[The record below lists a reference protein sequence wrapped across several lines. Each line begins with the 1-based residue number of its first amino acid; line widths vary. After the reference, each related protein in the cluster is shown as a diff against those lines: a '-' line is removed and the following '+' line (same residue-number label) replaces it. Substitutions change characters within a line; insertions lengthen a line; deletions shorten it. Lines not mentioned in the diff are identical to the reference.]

1 MPIHRLLYRSEA
13 ALPGSPGDVNRQVA
27 AIIEAS
33 HAANTRVGV
42 TGALLF
48 TSGVFIQA
56 LEGPLAAVE
65 ATFER
70 ICGDLR
76 HRRVRLLEFVV
87 AEDRVF
93 GEWAMA
99 EVTPTRE
106 LARLY
111 PTLVSTDTGRLDAV
125 TASTAVQTMRA
136 LLLADVRPGG
146 LPSMT
151 EGCTK
156 SQSIQNCPDAAPLT
170 TGAAKR

>member
-13 ALPGSPGDVNRQVA
+13 AFLGSPGDVDRQLSE
-27 AIIEAS
+27 IIEAS
-33 HAANTRVGV
+33 HVANTRVGV

-65 ATFER
+65 PTFER

-87 AEDRVF
+87 AEERVF
-93 GEWAMA
+93 GEWGMA

-111 PTLVSTDTGRLDAV
+111 PTLASAETGRLDTV
-125 TASTAVQTMRA
+125 TASAAVQTMRT
-136 LLLADVRPGG
+136 LLLADVR
-146 LPSMT
+146 S
-151 EGCTK
+151 
-156 SQSIQNCPDAAPLT
+156 PDPVSAFSTHVGSGTP
-170 TGAAKR
+170 

>member
-1 MPIHRLLYRSEA
+1 MLIHRLLYRSEA
-13 ALPGSPGDVNRQVA
+13 AFVGSPGDVDRQIVA
-27 AIIEAS
+27 IVDAA
-33 HAANTRVGV
+33 HVANTRVGV

-93 GEWAMA
+93 GEWAMV

-111 PTLVSTDTGRLDAV
+111 PSIVSTDTGRLDAV
-125 TASTAVQTMRA
+125 TASAAVQTMRA
-136 LLLADVRPGG
+136 MLLTSAIPVETALIRR
-146 LPSMT
+146 S
-151 EGCTK
+151 
-156 SQSIQNCPDAAPLT
+156 
-170 TGAAKR
+170 